1 MKMRLIR
8 LTLFLLLMSALSATA
23 TATPLQKVKFGVSYI
38 PNVQFAPLYISQ
50 QKGYYADE
58 GLEVELQ
65 YGYESDFVSLA
76 AQGTNEFAIASGDQ
90 IILARSQGFPITYV
104 MTWYQ
109 RYPVGL
115 VIPASKNIS
124 AVSDLKGKRVGLP
137 GFFGATYIGWK
148 ALAYATKLDEKQ
160 VTVKQ
165 IGFNQ
170 AAAVKQDLVDAAM
183 VYIVNEP
190 IQLRAEGMKVRVI
203 EVSDSINLVS
213 NGLAVGNKLMNS
225 DPDLV
230 RRMVRATLRGLIYA
244 VEHPDEAFAI
254 SRQAIPEITDKDA
267 PIQRKV
273 LNASIAL
280 WRTDSYG
287 ISKRKSWQESV
298 DFMRKTGLLNKPVS
312 VDTLFSNQFIKTP

>member
-1 MKMRLIR
+1 MKMRLIQ
-8 LTLFLLLMSALSATA
+8 LTLFMLLMSALSVPA
-23 TATPLQKVKFGVSYI
+23 TATPLRKVKFGVSYI
-38 PNVQFAPLYISQ
+38 PNVQFAPLYICQ

-65 YGYESDFVSLA
+65 YGYESDFVTLA

-90 IILARSQGFPITYV
+90 IILARSQGLPITYV

-115 VIPASKNIS
+115 VIPVSKNIS
-124 AVSDLKGKRVGLP
+124 AVSELEGRRVGLP

-190 IQLRAEGMKVRVI
+190 IQLRAEGLKVRVI

-213 NGLAVGNKLMNS
+213 NGLAVGNELMTS

-254 SRQAIPEITDKDA
+254 SRQAIPEITDETA
-267 PIQRKV
+267 AIQRDV

-280 WRTDSYG
+280 WKTDTYG

-298 DFMRKTGLLNKPVS
+298 DFMQKTGLLSKPVS
-312 VDTLFSNQFIKTP
+312 IDTLFTNQFIKTP

>member
-8 LTLFLLLMSALSATA
+8 LTLFMLLISALSATA
-23 TATPLQKVKFGVSYI
+23 TATSLRKIKFGVSYI

-90 IILARSQGFPITYV
+90 IILARSQGLPITYI

-124 AVSDLKGKRVGLP
+124 TVADLKGKRVGLP

-190 IQLRAEGMKVRVI
+190 IQLRAEGLKVRVI

-213 NGLAVGNKLMNS
+213 NGLAVGNKLMTS

-244 VEHPDEAFAI
+244 VEHPDEAFAV
-254 SRQAIPEITDKDA
+254 SRKAIPEITDETA
-267 PIQRKV
+267 ATQRDV

-280 WRTDSYG
+280 WKTDTYG

-298 DFMRKTGLLNKPVS
+298 DFMRKTGLLSKPVS
-312 VDTLFSNQFIKTP
+312 IDTLFNNQFIKTP